1 MTAIIEY
8 AFKAVKAAVV
18 TSIAVRGNG
27 CVAMVTQKK
36 VPDRLLE
43 AEHRNMDLASPLY
56 RASEWIFSSRGR
68 FS

>member
-8 AFKAVKAAVV
+8 AFKAVKAAGV

-43 AEHRNMDLASPLY
+43 AESVTHLFKIITSGLIVPFSPNTM
-56 RASEWIFSSRGR
+56 
-68 FS
+68 